1 MDSPKPGKIQR
12 RDSKGNPEV
21 FKSEYGGIESIT
33 GERKDNKMQMRK
45 DVHLTGKDLTEM
57 VQLRP
62 QDVGK
67 YAIVPGPKDRLEV
80 LIKKLDSPVRNF
92 SFMEYT
98 MYTGAYQ
105 GIKITAIN
113 GGRFSTD
120 TSITT
125 EVMCN
130 AGIANIIRIG
140 TCGALDENIKVGDLV
155 VVDKVIRGDGV
166 TPYYVDKSFQ
176 TAADKRIADT
186 LYEVAKGMG
195 VNIHRGTVW
204 TTDALLR
211 ETREIV
217 EAKRKDGAIAVDMV
231 SSTLLTIC
239 QLYNVKAGSILSVS
253 DNVITGEM
261 GFMNPLYYMAE
272 TNLIN
277 IALEA
282 VKRLEGK

>member
-1 MDSPKPGKIQR
+1 
-12 RDSKGNPEV
+12 
-21 FKSEYGGIESIT
+21 
-33 GERKDNKMQMRK
+33 MQMQK
-45 DVHLTGKDLTEM
+45 EIHLTGKDLTAM

-80 LIKKLDSPVRNF
+80 LIKKLENPVRNF

-98 MYTGAYQ
+98 MYTGLFQ

-120 TSITT
+120 TSITS

-130 AGIANIIRIG
+130 AGIQNIIRIG
-140 TCGALDENIKVGDLV
+140 TCGALDENTKVGDLV

-166 TPYYVDKSFQ
+166 TPYYVDESFQ
-176 TAADKRIADT
+176 TVADKKISDT
-186 LYEVAKGMG
+186 LYEVAKAMG
-195 VNIHRGTVW
+195 ANVLRGTCW

-217 EAKRKDGAIAVDMV
+217 EAKRKEGAIAVDMV
-231 SSTLLTIC
+231 SSTLLTIA
-239 QLYNVKAGSILSVS
+239 QLHKIKAGSILAVS

-277 IALEA
+277 IALET
-282 VKRLEGK
+282 VKKLEGK

>member
-1 MDSPKPGKIQR
+1 MR
-12 RDSKGNPEV
+12 
-21 FKSEYGGIESIT
+21 
-33 GERKDNKMQMRK
+33 MQK
-45 DVHLTGKDLTEM
+45 DVHLTGKDLTAM

-67 YAIVPGPKDRLEV
+67 YAIVPGPRDRLDA
-80 LIKKLDSPVRNF
+80 LLKKIENPVKNF
-92 SFMEYT
+92 TFMEYS
-98 MYTGAYQ
+98 MYTGTLD
-105 GIKITAIN
+105 GIKVTGIN

-130 AGIANIIRIG
+130 AGIQNVIRIG
-140 TCGALDENIKVGDLV
+140 TAGALDENIKVGDLF
-155 VVDKVIRGDGV
+155 VVDEVIRGDGV
-166 TPYYVDKSFQ
+166 TPYYVDKNFK
-176 TAADKRIADT
+176 TVADKKISDT
-186 LYEVAKGMG
+186 LYEVASGMG
-195 VNIHRGTVW
+195 LTVHRGVAW

-217 EAKRKDGAIAVDMV
+217 EAKRQEGAGAVDMV

-239 QLYNVKAGSILSVS
+239 QTYNVKAGSILAVS

-272 TNLIN
+272 SNLIK
-277 IALEA
+277 IALET
-282 VKRLEGK
+282 VKKMEGK

>member
-1 MDSPKPGKIQR
+1 
-12 RDSKGNPEV
+12 
-21 FKSEYGGIESIT
+21 
-33 GERKDNKMQMRK
+33 MQMQK
-45 DVHLTGKDLTEM
+45 EVHLTGKDLTNM

-67 YAIVPGPKDRLEV
+67 YAIVPGPKDRLDV
-80 LIKKLDSPVRNF
+80 LMKKIENPVRNF

-98 MYTGAYQ
+98 MYTGTYQ
-105 GIKITAIN
+105 GIKVTGIN

-130 AGIANIIRIG
+130 AGIPNIIRIG
-140 TCGALDENIKVGDLV
+140 TCGALDEKMQVGDLV
-155 VVDKVIRGDGV
+155 IVDKIIRGDGV
-166 TPYYVDKSFQ
+166 TPYYVEEGFKTQSDKTLS
-176 TAADKRIADT
+176 DT
-186 LYEVAKGMG
+186 MFEIAKGLG
-195 VNIHRGTVW
+195 LTVHRGTAW

-217 EAKRKDGAIAVDMV
+217 EAKRKQGAIVVDMV

-239 QLYNVKAGSILSVS
+239 QVYKVRAASILAVS

-277 IALEA
+277 IALET
-282 VKRLEGK
+282 VKKLEGKQ

>member
-1 MDSPKPGKIQR
+1 MEMQ
-12 RDSKGNPEV
+12 
-21 FKSEYGGIESIT
+21 
-33 GERKDNKMQMRK
+33 KDIHM
-45 DVHLTGKDLTEM
+45 TGKDLTQM

-80 LIKKLDSPVRNF
+80 LLKKFENPVKNF
-92 SFMEYT
+92 TFMEYS
-98 MYTGAYQ
+98 MFTGTVD

-130 AGIANIIRIG
+130 AQIQNIIRVG
-140 TCGALDENIKVGDLV
+140 TCGSLDENIKVGDLF
-155 VVDKVIRGDGV
+155 VVDEIIRGDGV
-166 TPYYVDKSFQ
+166 TPYYVDKDFK
-176 TAADKRIADT
+176 TMADKKIADT
-186 LYEVAKGMG
+186 LYEIGKGMG
-195 VNIHRGTVW
+195 LTIHRGKAW

-217 EAKRKDGAIAVDMV
+217 EAKRKEGARAVDMV
-231 SSTLLTIC
+231 SATLLTIA
-239 QLYNVKAGSILSVS
+239 QTYNIKAGSILAVS

-272 TNLIN
+272 SNILK

-282 VKRLEGK
+282 VKKLEGK

>member
-1 MDSPKPGKIQR
+1 M
-12 RDSKGNPEV
+12 
-21 FKSEYGGIESIT
+21 
-33 GERKDNKMQMRK
+33 KMQK
-45 DVHLTGKDLTEM
+45 EVHLTGKDLTAM

-67 YAIVPGPKDRLEV
+67 YAIVPGPKDRLDV
-80 LIKKLDSPVRNF
+80 LLKKIENPVRNF

-98 MYTGAYQ
+98 MFTGTYQ
-105 GIKITAIN
+105 GIRVTAIN

-125 EVMCN
+125 EVICN
-130 AGIANIIRIG
+130 AQIPNIIRIG

-155 VVDKVIRGDGV
+155 VADKIIRGDGV
-166 TPYYVDKSFQ
+166 TPYYVDKDFK
-176 TAADKRIADT
+176 TVADKKISDT
-186 LYEVAKGMG
+186 LEKVAKDFGG
-195 VNIHRGTVW
+195 TVHRGTVW

-217 EAKRKDGAIAVDMV
+217 EAKRKEGAMAVDMV
-231 SSTLLTIC
+231 SSTLLTIA
-239 QLYNVKAGSILSVS
+239 QTYNVKAGSILAVS

-272 TNLIN
+272 TKLIE
-277 IALEA
+277 IALET
-282 VKRLEGK
+282 VKQLEGK

>member
-1 MDSPKPGKIQR
+1 
-12 RDSKGNPEV
+12 
-21 FKSEYGGIESIT
+21 
-33 GERKDNKMQMRK
+33 MQMQK
-45 DVHLTGKDLTEM
+45 EIHMTGKDLTAM

-62 QDVGK
+62 EDVGK
-67 YAIVPGPKDRLEV
+67 YAIVPGPRDRLDV
-80 LIKKLDSPVRNF
+80 LMKKIENPVRNF

-98 MYTGAYQ
+98 MYTGNYQ
-105 GIKITAIN
+105 GIKVTGIN

-130 AGIANIIRIG
+130 AGIKNIIRIG
-140 TCGALDENIKVGDLV
+140 TCGALDEKIKVGDLI

-166 TPYYVDKSFQ
+166 TPYYVKSDFV
-176 TAADKRIADT
+176 TEADKKITDT
-186 LYEVAKGMG
+186 LYETAKGMG
-195 VNIHRGTVW
+195 LTIHRGTAW

-217 EAKRKDGAIAVDMV
+217 EAKRKEGAMAVDMV

-239 QLYNVKAGSILSVS
+239 QLHKVKAGSILSVS

-277 IALEA
+277 IALET
-282 VKRLEGK
+282 VKKLEGK

>member
-1 MDSPKPGKIQR
+1 
-12 RDSKGNPEV
+12 
-21 FKSEYGGIESIT
+21 
-33 GERKDNKMQMRK
+33 MQMQK
-45 DVHLTGKDLTEM
+45 DIHLKGSDLTQM

-67 YAIVPGPKDRLEV
+67 YAIVPGPRDRLDV
-80 LIKKLDSPVRNF
+80 LMKKLENPVRNF

-98 MYTGAYQ
+98 MYTGTYE
-105 GIKITAIN
+105 GIKLTAMN
-113 GGRFSTD
+113 GGRFSSD
-120 TSITT
+120 TSITA

-130 AGIANIIRIG
+130 AKIANIIRIG

-166 TPYYVDKSFQ
+166 TPYYVDQDFQ
-176 TAADKRIADT
+176 TCADPGLTEIMLEAAKAT
-186 LYEVAKGMG
+186 GATVHKGC
-195 VNIHRGTVW
+195 VW

-217 EAKRKDGAIAVDMV
+217 EAKRKEGAIAVDMV
-231 SSTLLTIC
+231 SSALLTIA
-239 QLYNVKAGSILSVS
+239 QLYNIKAGSILAVS

-272 TNLIN
+272 SKLIEV
-277 IALEA
+277 ALA
-282 VKRLEGK
+282 TVKKLEGK

>member
-1 MDSPKPGKIQR
+1 
-12 RDSKGNPEV
+12 
-21 FKSEYGGIESIT
+21 
-33 GERKDNKMQMRK
+33 MQMQK
-45 DVHLTGKDLTEM
+45 EVHLTGKDLTAM

-62 QDVGK
+62 EDVGK
-67 YAIVPGPKDRLEV
+67 YAIVPGPKDRLEA
-80 LIKKLDSPVRNF
+80 LMKKIENPVRNF

-98 MYTGAYQ
+98 MYTGTYE
-105 GIKITAIN
+105 GIKITGIN

-130 AGIANIIRIG
+130 AGIENIIRIG
-140 TCGALDENIKVGDLV
+140 TCGALDENIGVGDLV

-166 TPYYVDKSFQ
+166 TPYYVDGKFQ
-176 TAADKRIADT
+176 TVADKKISDT

-195 VNIHRGTVW
+195 LKVHRGTAW

-217 EAKRKDGAIAVDMV
+217 EAKRKEGAIAVDMV
-231 SSTLLTIC
+231 SSTILTIC
-239 QLYNVKAGSILSVS
+239 QLHNIKAGSILAVS

-261 GFMNPLYYMAE
+261 GFMNPMYYMAE
-272 TNLIN
+272 SNLIT
-277 IALEA
+277 IALGA
-282 VKRLEGK
+282 VKKMEGK

>member
-1 MDSPKPGKIQR
+1 
-12 RDSKGNPEV
+12 
-21 FKSEYGGIESIT
+21 
-33 GERKDNKMQMRK
+33 MQMLK

-80 LIKKLDSPVRNF
+80 LLKKIENPVKNF
-92 SFMEYT
+92 TFMEYS
-98 MYTGAYQ
+98 MYTGTVE
-105 GIKITAIN
+105 GIKVTAIN

-130 AGIANIIRIG
+130 AQIKNIIRVG
-140 TCGALDENIKVGDLV
+140 TAGSLDENIKVGDIF
-155 VVDKVIRGDGV
+155 VVDEVIRGDGV
-166 TPYYVDKSFQ
+166 TPYYVDKDFK
-176 TAADKRIADT
+176 TLADKTISDT
-186 LYEVAKGMG
+186 LYNIAKDMG
-195 VNIHRGTVW
+195 IAVHRGKAW

-217 EAKRKDGAIAVDMV
+217 EARRKEGAGAVDMV
-231 SSTLLTIC
+231 SSTLLTIA
-239 QLYNVKAGSILSVS
+239 QTYNIKAGSILAVS

-272 TNLIN
+272 SNILK

-282 VKRLEGK
+282 VKRIEGK

>member
-1 MDSPKPGKIQR
+1 
-12 RDSKGNPEV
+12 
-21 FKSEYGGIESIT
+21 
-33 GERKDNKMQMRK
+33 MQMVK

-80 LIKKLDSPVRNF
+80 LLKKLDNPVKNF
-92 SFMEYT
+92 TFMEYS
-98 MYTGAYQ
+98 MYTGALD
-105 GIKITAIN
+105 GIKVTAIN

-130 AGIANIIRIG
+130 AKIENIIRVG
-140 TCGALDENIKVGDLV
+140 TAGSLDESIKIGDLF
-155 VVDKVIRGDGV
+155 VVDEVIRGDGV
-166 TPYYVDKSFQ
+166 TPYYVNKDFK
-176 TAADKRIADT
+176 TIADKKISDT
-186 LYEVAKGMG
+186 LYQAGKDMG
-195 VNIHRGTVW
+195 LTIHRGKAW

-217 EAKRKDGAIAVDMV
+217 EAKRKEGARAVDMV
-231 SSTLLTIC
+231 SSTLLTIA
-239 QLYNVKAGSILSVS
+239 QTYNIKAGSILAVS
-253 DNVITGEM
+253 DNVVTGEM

-272 TNLIN
+272 SNSLR
-277 IALEA
+277 IALKT
-282 VKRLEGK
+282 VKKLEGK

>member
-1 MDSPKPGKIQR
+1 
-12 RDSKGNPEV
+12 
-21 FKSEYGGIESIT
+21 
-33 GERKDNKMQMRK
+33 MQMIK
-45 DVHLTGKDLTEM
+45 EIHMTGKDLTNM

-62 QDVGK
+62 EDVGK
-67 YAIVPGPKDRLEV
+67 YAIVPGPKDRLEA
-80 LIKKLDSPVRNF
+80 LLKKIENPVKNF

-98 MYTGAYQ
+98 MYTGNFQ
-105 GIKITAIN
+105 GIRITGIN

-125 EVMCN
+125 EVICN
-130 AGIANIIRIG
+130 AGIQNIIRIG
-140 TCGALDENIKVGDLV
+140 TCGALDENMKVGDLV

-166 TPYYVDKSFQ
+166 TPYYVDKDFE
-176 TAADKRIADT
+176 TKADKKIADT
-186 LYEVAKGMG
+186 LYEAAKAIGAT
-195 VNIHRGTVW
+195 VHRGTCW

-217 EAKRKDGAIAVDMV
+217 EAKRKEGAIAVDMV
-231 SSTLLTIC
+231 SSTLLTIA
-239 QLYNVKAGSILSVS
+239 QTYNIKAGSILAIS

-272 TNLIN
+272 SNLIA
-277 IALEA
+277 IALET

>member
-1 MDSPKPGKIQR
+1 
-12 RDSKGNPEV
+12 
-21 FKSEYGGIESIT
+21 
-33 GERKDNKMQMRK
+33 MQMQK
-45 DVHLTGKDLTEM
+45 EVHLTGKDLTAM

-80 LIKKLDSPVRNF
+80 LLKKIENPVKNF

-98 MYTGAYQ
+98 MYTGNFE

-130 AGIANIIRIG
+130 AGIQNIIRIG
-140 TCGALDENIKVGDLV
+140 TCGALDENIKVGDLF
-155 VVDKVIRGDGV
+155 VVDEIIRGDGV
-166 TPYYVDKSFQ
+166 TPYYVDKNFKTVS
-176 TAADKRIADT
+176 DKKISDT
-186 LYEVAKGMG
+186 MYEIAKGMG
-195 VNIHRGTVW
+195 LNVHRGVCW

-211 ETREIV
+211 ETIEIV
-217 EAKRKDGAIAVDMV
+217 EAKRKEGAKAVDMV
-231 SSTLLTIC
+231 SSTLLTIA
-239 QLYNVKAGSILSVS
+239 QTYKIKAGSILAVS

-272 TNLIN
+272 SNVIK
-277 IALEA
+277 IGLET
-282 VKRLEGK
+282 VKKLEGK

>member
-1 MDSPKPGKIQR
+1 
-12 RDSKGNPEV
+12 
-21 FKSEYGGIESIT
+21 
-33 GERKDNKMQMRK
+33 MQMQK
-45 DVHLTGKDLTEM
+45 DVHLTGKDLTAM

-80 LIKKLDSPVRNF
+80 LMKKIDNPVRNF

-98 MYTGAYQ
+98 MYTGTFE
-105 GIKITAIN
+105 GIKVTGIN

-130 AGIANIIRIG
+130 AGIPNIIRIG
-140 TCGALDENIKVGDLV
+140 TCGSLDENIKVGDLFI
-155 VVDKVIRGDGV
+155 VDEIIRGDGV
-166 TPYYVDKSFQ
+166 TPYYVDEDFK
-176 TAADKRIADT
+176 TASDKGISDLLFGIAKD
-186 LYEVAKGMG
+186 MG
-195 VNIHRGTVW
+195 LNVHRGKAW

-211 ETREIV
+211 ETRQIV
-217 EAKRKDGAIAVDMV
+217 EAKRKEGAMAVDMV

-239 QLYNVKAGSILSVS
+239 QTYKIKAASILAVS

-272 TNLIN
+272 SNLIK

-282 VKRLEGK
+282 VKKMEGR

>member
-1 MDSPKPGKIQR
+1 
-12 RDSKGNPEV
+12 
-21 FKSEYGGIESIT
+21 
-33 GERKDNKMQMRK
+33 MQMQK
-45 DVHLTGKDLTEM
+45 DVHLTGKDLTAM

-67 YAIVPGPKDRLEV
+67 YAIVPGPRDRLDV
-80 LIKKLDSPVRNF
+80 LMKKLENPVKNF

-98 MYTGAYQ
+98 MYTGNYE
-105 GIKITAIN
+105 GIKITGSN

-130 AGIANIIRIG
+130 AGIPNIIRVG
-140 TCGALDENIKVGDLV
+140 TCGSLDENIKVGDLFI
-155 VVDKVIRGDGV
+155 VDEVIRGDGV
-166 TPYYVDKSFQ
+166 TPYYVDKDFKTVS
-176 TAADKRIADT
+176 DKGISD
-186 LYEVAKGMG
+186 LLFEIAKGMG
-195 VNIHRGTVW
+195 LNVHRGKAW

-217 EAKRKDGAIAVDMV
+217 EAKRKEGARVVDMV

-239 QLYNVKAGSILSVS
+239 QTYKIKAGSILAVS

-272 TNLIN
+272 SNLIK

-282 VKRLEGK
+282 VKKMEGK

>member
-1 MDSPKPGKIQR
+1 MR
-12 RDSKGNPEV
+12 
-21 FKSEYGGIESIT
+21 
-33 GERKDNKMQMRK
+33 MQK
-45 DVHLTGKDLTEM
+45 EVHLTGKDLTGM

-67 YAIVPGPKDRLEV
+67 YAIVPGPKDRLDV
-80 LIKKLDSPVRNF
+80 LMKKIENPVRNF

-98 MYTGAYQ
+98 MYTGTYQ
-105 GIKITAIN
+105 GIKVTAIN

-130 AGIANIIRIG
+130 AQIPTIIRIG
-140 TCGALDENIKVGDLV
+140 TCGAMDENIKVGDLV
-155 VVDKVIRGDGV
+155 VVDKIIRGDGV
-166 TPYYVDKSFQ
+166 TPYYVDKDFKTVANKEIS
-176 TAADKRIADT
+176 DILEK
-186 LYEVAKGMG
+186 VAKDLGAN
-195 VNIHRGTVW
+195 VYRGTVW

-211 ETREIV
+211 ETRELV
-217 EAKRKDGAIAVDMV
+217 EAKRKEGAMAVDMV
-231 SSTLLTIC
+231 SSTLLTIA
-239 QLYNVKAGSILSVS
+239 QTYNIKASSILAVS

-272 TNLIN
+272 TKLIE
-277 IALEA
+277 IALET